1 MRILAFLFLLSSLY
15 PSEIKLSEIELSEIK
30 LSTTQSVFHTL
41 EKSDIYFHL
50 QYSQLSITDNFSYGA
65 QWWPSNNLY
74 LTGLL
79 SNLII
84 KIVNETIEIEN
95 ETIEKDRSLY
105 HHISLGYSN
114 PDWKIKFL
122 TTNVIEVGVHRL
134 RYFDDKIYRWFHTG
148 LKTRASYKRINVGVD
163 FTRFFYDTWATN
175 RFTLSMSK
183 TLNGNININGGII
196 RDEYNSFTPYVGV
209 SIGI

>member
-1 MRILAFLFLLSSLY
+1 MRLIAFLFALSLLFS
-15 PSEIKLSEIELSEIK
+15 SEIK
-30 LSTTQSVFHTL
+30 LSTTQSVFHPI
-41 EKSDIYFHL
+41 ENSDIYFHL
-50 QYSQLSITDNFSYGA
+50 QYSQLSMTDNFSYGA

-74 LTGLL
+74 LTGLF
-79 SNLII
+79 SNL
-84 KIVNETIEIEN
+84 VIEN
-95 ETIEKDRSLY
+95 DPSLY

-114 PDWKIKFL
+114 PDWKINFL

-134 RYFDDKIYRWFHTG
+134 RYFEDKIYRWFHAG
-148 LKTRASYKRINVGVD
+148 LKTRASYKKINVGVD
-163 FTRFFYDTWATN
+163 FTRFFYKTWAAN

>member
-15 PSEIKLSEIELSEIK
+15 PSEINPSEIK
-30 LSTTQSVFHTL
+30 LSTTQSAFHPI
-41 EKSDIYFHL
+41 ENSDIYFHL
-50 QYSQLSITDNFSYGA
+50 QYSQFSMTDNFSYGA

-74 LTGLL
+74 LTGLF
-79 SNLII
+79 SNL
-84 KIVNETIEIEN
+84 TIEIEN

-134 RYFDDKIYRWFHTG
+134 RYLDDKIYRWFHTG

-183 TLNGNININGGII
+183 TLNGNININSGII

>member
-15 PSEIKLSEIELSEIK
+15 PSEINLSEIK
-30 LSTTQSVFHTL
+30 LSTTQSAFHPI
-41 EKSDIYFHL
+41 ENSDIYFHL

-74 LTGLL
+74 LTGLF

-84 KIVNETIEIEN
+84 E
-95 ETIEKDRSLY
+95 DDPSLY
-105 HHISLGYSN
+105 HHIALGYSN
-114 PDWKIKFL
+114 PDWKIKKF
-122 TTNVIEVGVHRL
+122 TTNVIELGVHRL
-134 RYFDDKIYRWFHTG
+134 RYFYDNKIDDNKIYRWFHAG
-148 LKTRASYKRINVGVD
+148 LKTLVSYKKINFGVD

-175 RFTLSMSK
+175 RYTLSMSK

-196 RDEYNSFTPYVGV
+196 HDEYNSFIPYVGV
-209 SIGI
+209 SIGL

>member
-1 MRILAFLFLLSSLY
+1 MRLIAFLFALSLLFS
-15 PSEIKLSEIELSEIK
+15 SEIK
-30 LSTTQSVFHTL
+30 LSTTQSVFHNL

-50 QYSQLSITDNFSYGA
+50 QYSQFSMTDNFSYGA

-74 LTGLL
+74 LTGLF
-79 SNLII
+79 SNL
-84 KIVNETIEIEN
+84 TIEIEN

-183 TLNGNININGGII
+183 TLNGNININSGII

>member
-15 PSEIKLSEIELSEIK
+15 PSEIKLS
-30 LSTTQSVFHTL
+30 TTQSVFHPI
-41 EKSDIYFHL
+41 EYSDIYFHL
-50 QYSQLSITDNFSYGA
+50 QYSQFSMTDNFSYGA

-74 LTGLL
+74 LTGLF
-79 SNLII
+79 SNL
-84 KIVNETIEIEN
+84 TIEIEN

-196 RDEYNSFTPYVGV
+196 HDEFNSFTPYVGV
-209 SIGI
+209 SIGL

>member
-1 MRILAFLFLLSSLY
+1 MRFLAFLFVLS
-15 PSEIKLSEIELSEIK
+15 LSFSSEIK
-30 LSTTQSVFHTL
+30 LSTTQSAFRSI
-41 EKSDIYFHL
+41 ENSDIYFHL
-50 QYSQLSITDNFSYGA
+50 QYSQLSKTNNFSYGA

-74 LTGLL
+74 LTGLF
-79 SNLII
+79 SNL
-84 KIVNETIEIEN
+84 TIEIEN

-134 RYFDDKIYRWFHTG
+134 RYFEDKIYRWFHAG
-148 LKTRASYKRINVGVD
+148 LKTRASYKKINVGVD

-183 TLNGNININGGII
+183 TLNGNININSGII

>member
-15 PSEIKLSEIELSEIK
+15 PSEINPSEIK
-30 LSTTQSVFHTL
+30 LSTTQSAFHPI
-41 EKSDIYFHL
+41 ENSDIYFHL

-74 LTGLL
+74 LMGLF

-84 KIVNETIEIEN
+84 E
-95 ETIEKDRSLY
+95 DDPSLY
-105 HHISLGYSN
+105 HHIALGYSN
-114 PDWKIKFL
+114 PDWRIKAF

-134 RYFDDKIYRWFHTG
+134 QYFDNKIYRWFHVG
-148 LKTRASYKRINVGVD
+148 LKTRASYKKINFGVD
-163 FTRFFYDTWATN
+163 FTRFFYNTWATN
-175 RFTLSMSK
+175 RYTLSMSK

-196 RDEYNSFTPYVGV
+196 QDEFNSFTPYVGV
-209 SIGI
+209 SIGL